1 MKQSFRLFNFQ
12 GAPVSV
18 SIWFFLLFLMLPPI
32 AVAVVFLSVM
42 IHELGHAWMANR
54 KGYQVYGVTIDMI
67 SGAASID
74 ANMHERDSIPI
85 TAAGPIST
93 LILCLLG
100 YFLEPYCPVGPIHI
114 FMEYMYNINL
124 LLFIFNI
131 LPIYPMDGGQ
141 IVRSYA
147 NLSSNR
153 YQNRKLASW
162 TSFIFSGLVLV
173 FAIYTWSIIMALVA
187 GYFGYLALKE
197 LGYIKN

>member
-32 AVAVVFLSVM
+32 AVCVVFVSVL

-54 KGYQVYGVTIDMI
+54 KGYHVYGVNIDML

-74 ANMHERDSIPI
+74 ANMHDRDAIPI
-85 TAAGPIST
+85 AAAGPIST

-100 YFLEPYCPVGPIHI
+100 YFLEPYCPVGPIHA
-114 FMEYMYNINL
+114 FVHYMYNVNL
-124 LLFIFNI
+124 FLFIFNI

-147 NLSSNR
+147 NLSKNR
-153 YQNRKLASW
+153 YKNRRIASW
-162 TSFIFSGLVLV
+162 LSLLFSGLLLV
-173 FAIYTWSIIMALVA
+173 YGLYTLNLFMILFA